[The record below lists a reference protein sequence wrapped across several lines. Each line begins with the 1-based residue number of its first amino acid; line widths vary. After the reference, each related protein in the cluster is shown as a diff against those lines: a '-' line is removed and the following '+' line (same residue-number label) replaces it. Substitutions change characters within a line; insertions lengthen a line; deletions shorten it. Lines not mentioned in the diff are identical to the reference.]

1 MMKKKVFIIA
11 ILVLLV
17 ICGGVF
23 VTYKFMLNDSSE
35 DKEITLDKDVEK
47 ALNYIYVYDNSNFS
61 ITDENASDNSYSKGM
76 FNTYKVDVNNLSLYG
91 KYNLVLNMIY
101 NDGYFDEFEY
111 YKRSED
117 NWEDLI
123 KVDVKDLT
131 SEELGYSSQCDA
143 DYLVRK
149 YPNISKE
156 LINKYAKDIFDID
169 GIDMYSFGY
178 SCIQCNIVLGEYECM
193 NISGGTG
200 TRNYDW
206 VYKYVDYEKKGEELY
221 IYHKAFFGIN
231 DESTGDYL
239 IFNSDD
245 VIDNISYDNDGSL
258 ILGNEYFIAK
268 VDGDSYNSEELLD
281 RYGIRF
287 KSVFKKNSNGEYR
300 WVSTEPV
307 IE

>member
-1 MMKKKVFIIA
+1 MMKKKGFIIA

-61 ITDENASDNSYSKGM
+61 ITDENASDTSYSKSM

-245 VIDNISYDNDGSL
+245 VIDNISYDNEGSL
-258 ILGNEYFIAK
+258 IMCNEYFIAK

>member
-1 MMKKKVFIIA
+1 MMKKKGFIIA

-17 ICGGVF
+17 ICSGVF

-47 ALNYIYVYDNSNFS
+47 ALKYIYVYDNSNFS
-61 ITDENASDNSYSKGM
+61 ITDENASDTSYSKGM

-149 YPNISKE
+149 YPNINKE

-245 VIDNISYDNDGSL
+245 VIDNISYDNEGSF

-268 VDGDSYNSEELLD
+268 VDGDSYNSDELLD

>member
-1 MMKKKVFIIA
+1 MMKKKGLLIG
-11 ILVLLV
+11 ILILLL
-17 ICGGVF
+17 ICSGVF

-61 ITDENASDNSYSKGM
+61 IMDESVSDTSYSKGM

-101 NDGYFDEFEY
+101 NDGYFNEFEY

-117 NWEDLI
+117 NLEDLI
-123 KVDVKDLT
+123 KVNVKDLT

-149 YPNISKE
+149 YPNINKE
-156 LINKYAKDIFDID
+156 LINKYAKDIFDIN

-178 SCIQCNIVLGEYECM
+178 SCIQCNIVFGEYECM

-200 TRNYDW
+200 TRNYGW

-221 IYHKAFFGIN
+221 IYHKAFLGIN

-245 VIDNISYDNDGSL
+245 VIDNISFDNDGSL
-258 ILGNEYFIAK
+258 IIDKEYFIDK
-268 VDGDSYNSEELLD
+268 VDEASYNSDELLD